1 MVEYVERRS
10 LPQEEDRRKLGFFTD
25 ASDAKDDRA
34 DETAEDRFPGREE
47 GGMTVVLRT
56 AITRVFFLVP
66 TTPSRRRILRTQA
79 EGKRMTVSQY
89 RLAFRIS
96 RGFCQTKIFSNGEIV
111 DAK

>member
-56 AITRVFFLVP
+56 AITRGFFFGSDHP
-66 TTPSRRRILRTQA
+66 
-79 EGKRMTVSQY
+79 K
-89 RLAFRIS
+89 
-96 RGFCQTKIFSNGEIV
+96 
-111 DAK
+111 